1 MDVQMLVIQGRPR
14 GKSLRFPPG
23 EFIIGRGPE
32 CHVRPESPTVSRQH
46 CLLRVAFDGV
56 HIRDLGSTNGTL
68 VNGTRVMQE
77 QPLKDGDL
85 LQLGPLVLQL
95 RCAETADDEPGS
107 AGAAEEARALARGC
121 ADTVE
126 GSLFAS
132 KTDELSSLP
141 GG

>member
-1 MDVQMLVIQGRPR
+1 
-14 GKSLRFPPG
+14 LRFPPG

-68 VNGTRVMQE
+68 VNGTRVLQE

-95 RCAETADDEPGS
+95 RCHEPSEAERSPNPG
-107 AGAAEEARALARGC
+107 AGEARARPRGSG
-121 ADTVE
+121 DTVE
-126 GSLFAS
+126 ARLSADG
-132 KTDELSSLP
+132 TDEIPHLP
-141 GG
+141 G